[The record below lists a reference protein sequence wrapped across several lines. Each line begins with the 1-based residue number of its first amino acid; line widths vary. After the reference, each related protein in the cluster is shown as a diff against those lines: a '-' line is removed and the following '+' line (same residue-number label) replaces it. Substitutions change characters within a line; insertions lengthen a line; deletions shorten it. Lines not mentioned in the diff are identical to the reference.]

1 MGITEEQIRDYAA
14 ELGKRVEPGTTVW
27 AVCMT
32 SAEEKYRYEASDMLL
47 DLNYNLLCVEE
58 QGILVIGVDG
68 AGDLTPM
75 HLWMENKEIQSLKI
89 KKGVLAHE
97 IILKTERG
105 EMRYRM
111 NKAMLGCAFQKEN
124 VPFVIEKLELKQEL
138 AVCTM

>member
-1 MGITEEQIRDYAA
+1 MGITEEQIWDYAT
-14 ELGKRVEPGTTVW
+14 ELGRRVEPGTTVW

-32 SAEEKYRYEASDMLL
+32 SAEEKYRHDAADVLL

-58 QGILVIGVDG
+58 NGILVIGVDG

-75 HLWMENKEIQSLKI
+75 NLWLENKEIQSLKI

-97 IILKTERG
+97 IIIETERG
-105 EMRYRM
+105 EMRYRI
-111 NKAMLGCAFQKEN
+111 NKAMFGCAFQKEN
-124 VPFVIEKLELKQEL
+124 APLVMEKLERKQEP